1 MTGLDIMNS
10 KVISADDLAVL
21 RDAHTHLEH
30 PSLAARL
37 TNFVGLPLERGVK
50 LLPRNWYEGLRQGT
64 RQALLRALDWAILS
78 LESETRPMLV
88 RQDGYHKLLSA
99 ASGALGGFFG
109 LPAVL
114 AELPVST
121 ALTLRAIADIARGE
135 GEDISSLETRLACV
149 EVLAMGGRTDEDDA
163 AETGYYGIRLALA
176 VHLSRIPE
184 RVLQHGIL
192 KPSHPALVE
201 LLASVAARFGIVVTQ
216 KAAVQMVPILGA
228 ISGALVN
235 LVFIQHFQDV
245 ARAHFTVRRLERY
258 YGADVVRAAYQRLD
272 EAEA

>member
-1 MTGLDIMNS
+1 MNTIA
-10 KVISADDLAVL
+10 ISANDLAIL
-21 RDAHTHLEH
+21 RDAYMHLEH

-37 TNFVGLPLERGVK
+37 TNFVGLPLERGVR
-50 LLPRNWYEGLRQGT
+50 LLPRNWYEALRQGT
-64 RQALLRALDWAILS
+64 QQALLRALDWAILS
-78 LESETRPMLV
+78 LEAEARPMPV
-88 RQDGYHKLLSA
+88 PQDGYHKMLSA

-121 ALTLRAIADIARGE
+121 TLTLRAIADIARGE
-135 GEDISSLETRLACV
+135 GEDLSQLETRLACV
-149 EVLAMGGRTDEDDA
+149 EVLALGGRTDEDDA

-176 VHLSRIPE
+176 VHLSRVPE
-184 RVLQHGIL
+184 HVLQHGIL

-201 LLASVAARFGIVVTQ
+201 LLASVAARFGIVVTE

-245 ARAHFTVRRLERY
+245 ARAHFTVRRLERT
-258 YGADVVRAAYQRLD
+258 YGVDLVREAYQRLD
-272 EAEA
+272 EAEG

>member
-1 MTGLDIMNS
+1 MNS
-10 KVISADDLAVL
+10 TVISADDLAVL

-37 TNFVGLPLERGVK
+37 TNFVGLPLERGIK

-64 RQALLRALDWAILS
+64 QQALLRALDWAILS
-78 LESETRPMLV
+78 LESETRPMPV
-88 RQDGYHKLLSA
+88 PQDGYHKLLSA

-135 GEDISSLETRLACV
+135 GEDLSSLETRLACV
-149 EVLAMGGRTDEDDA
+149 EVLALGGRTDEDDA

-184 RVLQHGIL
+184 RVLEHGIL

-201 LLASVAARFGIVVTQ
+201 LLASVAARFGIVVTE

-228 ISGALVN
+228 VSGALVN

>member
-1 MTGLDIMNS
+1 MNTT
-10 KVISADDLAVL
+10 VISADDLALL

-37 TNFVGLPLERGVK
+37 TNFVGLPLERGAK
-50 LLPRNWYEGLRQGT
+50 LLPRNWHEALRQGT
-64 RQALLRALDWAILS
+64 QRALLRALDWAILS
-78 LESETRPMLV
+78 LEARPRPTLAP
-88 RQDGYHKLLSA
+88 QDGHHKLLGA
-99 ASGALGGFFG
+99 TSGALGGFFG

-121 ALTLRAIADIARGE
+121 TLTLRAIADIARGE
-135 GEDISSLETRLACV
+135 GEDLSQMETRLACV
-149 EVLAMGGRTDEDDA
+149 EVLALGGRTDEDDA

-176 VHLSRIPE
+176 VHLSRVPAH
-184 RVLQHGIL
+184 VLRHGIL

-201 LLASVAARFGIVVTQ
+201 LLASVAARFGIVVTE

-235 LVFIQHFQDV
+235 VVFIQHFQDV
-245 ARAHFTVRRLERY
+245 ARAHFTVRRLERT
-258 YGADVVRAAYQRLD
+258 YGADLVRAAYQRLD
-272 EAEA
+272 GADG